1 MSTLIT
7 LNDKEFR
14 PYMTTEFISA
24 AVEKLAEKIN
34 KDYANKNPLIIGV
47 LNGSFMFCAD
57 FARKLTCQPEFQFVK
72 LTSYEG
78 VASTGKVVQS
88 FGLPEDMRN
97 RHVLVLEDIV
107 DTGLTT
113 RGLFQSLKSKHV
125 ASAEVVTLFF
135 KSTAFI
141 SAVQPKYYGLE
152 LPNIFVVGYG
162 LDYNGKGRE
171 LPELYVLNS

>member
-1 MSTLIT
+1 MTIT
-7 LNDKEFR
+7 LEEKEFR
-14 PYMTTEFISA
+14 PYMTAADIDA
-24 AVEKLAEKIN
+24 AVSELAAKIN
-34 KDYANKNPLIIGV
+34 KDYAGKNPLIIGV

-57 FARKLTCQPEFQFVK
+57 FARKLTCKPEFQFVK
-72 LTSYEG
+72 LASYHG
-78 VASTGKVVQS
+78 TASTGRVVES

-97 RHVLVLEDIV
+97 RHVIVLEDIV

-125 ASAEVVTLFF
+125 ASTEVVTLFF
-135 KSTAFI
+135 KSEAFI
-141 SAVQPKYYGLE
+141 SAVQPKYFGVKV
-152 LPNIFVVGYG
+152 PNLFVVGYG

>member
-1 MSTLIT
+1 MNVILG
-7 LNDKEFR
+7 DKEFK
-14 PYMTTEFISA
+14 PFLGAKDIA
-24 AVEKLAEKIN
+24 DAVDNLAQQIN
-34 KDYANKNPLIIGV
+34 RDYAGKKPLIIGV

-72 LTSYEG
+72 LSSYEG
-78 VASTGKVVQS
+78 TTTTGRVVES

-97 RHVLVLEDIV
+97 RHVIVLEDIV

-125 ASAEVVTLFF
+125 ASAEIVTLFF
-135 KSTAFI
+135 KSEAFI
-141 SAVQPKYYGLE
+141 SAVQPKYYGID
-152 LPNIFVVGYG
+152 LPNEFVVGYG
-162 LDYNGKGRE
+162 LDYNGLGRE